1 MLASLQLTHCADAVT
16 ETLLSHCQISA
27 PLLKLFPI
35 SLQRALLGNIL
46 CIVTALISDVAEG
59 ARVRILGHQLTL
71 QFSPVGERDA
81 LGWITHMRNAAADK
95 PQTTGE
101 EFESAVREIGAD
113 IAKSLKFLDKIHHR
127 ALGSGLLRAQIAN
140 MLARLILT
148 LVDDLL
154 VGAKI
159 DLWPSGG
166 GPRILAGLEYRKG
179 GMDVESLDIDPSD
192 DEDEEERDAPNKK
205 RNPN

>member
-1 MLASLQLTHCADAVT
+1 M
-16 ETLLSHCQISA
+16 
-27 PLLKLFPI
+27 
-35 SLQRALLGNIL
+35 
-46 CIVTALISDVAEG
+46 
-59 ARVRILGHQLTL
+59 
-71 QFSPVGERDA
+71 
-81 LGWITHMRNAAADK
+81 
-95 PQTTGE
+95 
-101 EFESAVREIGAD
+101 REIGAD

-166 GPRILAGLEYRKG
+166 GPRILAGLEYRKS
-179 GMDVESLDIDPSD
+179 MDSSLDIDTSD
-192 DEDEEERDAPNKK
+192 DEDEA
-205 RNPN
+205 